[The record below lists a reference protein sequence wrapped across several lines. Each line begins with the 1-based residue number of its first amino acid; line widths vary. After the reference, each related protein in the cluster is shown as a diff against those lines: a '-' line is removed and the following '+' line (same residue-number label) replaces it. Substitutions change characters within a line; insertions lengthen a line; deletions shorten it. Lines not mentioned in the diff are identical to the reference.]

1 MNNLSAESDS
11 DALGSTAGSA
21 QIVAGSTPDFDAV
34 YRAGIAGSGAIPWED
49 GQPNPLFVEW
59 LDRSA
64 HDVVR
69 PGARIAVVG
78 CGFGH
83 DAKALLMRGYDVTA
97 FDLSPAAI
105 EHAKRL
111 HGEWASSFCVADLFN
126 LPSRW
131 KRRFD
136 LIVEIYTI
144 QSMPPDTRR
153 QSIAAIE
160 SLLHPHGSMF
170 LLCRASD
177 HPVSID
183 EGPPWALTVDDLRD
197 LAASISYEPIEGIE
211 LLVDEETPPRRR
223 LRTVLRRA

>member
-1 MNNLSAESDS
+1 MNDDTGPFANRPQANP
-11 DALGSTAGSA
+11 AGAATSL
-21 QIVAGSTPDFDAV
+21 VPDFETI
-34 YRAGIAGSGAIPWED
+34 YRAGLTGQGAIPWDD
-49 GQPNPLFVEW
+49 GRPNALFLEW

-83 DAKALLMRGYDVTA
+83 DAKALLSRGYDVTA
-97 FDLSPAAI
+97 FDLSPTAI

-111 HGEWASSFCVADLFN
+111 HSDWESCFSVADLFA

-136 LIVEIYTI
+136 LVVEIYTI
-144 QSMPPDTRR
+144 QSMPPETRR
-153 QSIAAIE
+153 GSIGAIE
-160 SLLHPHGSMF
+160 ALLHPHGALF

-183 EGPPWALTVDDLRD
+183 EGPPWALTADDVRD
-197 LAASISYEPIEGIE
+197 LATSINYEPVDGIE
-211 LLVDEETPPRRR
+211 LLVDEENPPRRR

>member
-1 MNNLSAESDS
+1 MNDMRS
-11 DALGSTAGSA
+11 DAKAWGQGS
-21 QIVAGSTPDFDAV
+21 VAALVPDFDAI
-34 YRAGIAGSGAIPWED
+34 YRTGLTGSGGIPWDD
-49 GQPNPLFVEW
+49 GQPNPLFMQW

-69 PGARIAVVG
+69 PGARVAVVG

-83 DAKALLMRGYDVTA
+83 DAKALLARGYDVTA
-97 FDLSPAAI
+97 FDLSPTAI

-111 HGEWASSFCVADLFN
+111 HSDWESSFCVADLFG

-136 LIVEIYTI
+136 LVVEIYTI
-144 QSMPPDTRR
+144 QSLPPETRR
-153 QSIAAIE
+153 GSIGAIE
-160 SLLHPHGSMF
+160 SLLHPHGSLF

-183 EGPPWALTVDDLRD
+183 EGPPWALTVDDVRD
-197 LAASISYEPIEGIE
+197 LAASINYEPVDGIE
-211 LLVDEETPPRRR
+211 LLVDDETPAKRRF
-223 LRTVLRRA
+223 RTLLRRA